1 MKIRVIITLV
11 FVALLGLIGIFNQEP
26 VKIIL
31 LGFPVEAESL
41 GIVVL
46 SAFLTGGAYVMILAL
61 LSGFRLRDTIHTQKC
76 EIRKLKELC
85 GLEEER

>member
-26 VKIIL
+26 IKIVL

-46 SAFLTGGAYVMILAL
+46 SAFLTGAAYILILAV
-61 LSGFRLRDTIHTQKC
+61 LSGIKLREAIHTQKC

-85 GLEEER
+85 GLEEEK